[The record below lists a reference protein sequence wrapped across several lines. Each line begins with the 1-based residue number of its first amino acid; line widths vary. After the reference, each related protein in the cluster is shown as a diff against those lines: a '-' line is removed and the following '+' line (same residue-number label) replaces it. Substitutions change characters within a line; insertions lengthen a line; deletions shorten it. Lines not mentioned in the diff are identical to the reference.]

1 MASNPLSNL
10 FGKSPIAPI
19 QQHMLSAREC
29 AETLSLFMKAALA
42 NDWDEAKAQQKAIT
56 KLEHDADKLKKQV
69 RIQLPKSLFL
79 PVPRSDLLDLV
90 TVQDHIANVAKD
102 IAGLMLGRQMEIPE
116 KIAELMGEY
125 LQLSI
130 DTVYQAHR
138 AIEELDELLESGF
151 RGREVDFVE
160 TLIHELDRLE
170 HENDKVQ
177 VKIRAALF
185 KIENDLPPVNVVF
198 LYKIID
204 WVGDLANEAQKVGSR
219 LQILLAR

>member
-19 QQHMLSAREC
+19 QQHMLSAKEC
-29 AETLSLFMKAALA
+29 AEILPAFMDAAISG
-42 NDWDEAKAQQKAIT
+42 DWDAAKAHQKEIA
-56 KLEHDADKLKKQV
+56 KLENVADKMKKQV

-90 TVQDHIANVAKD
+90 TVQDHIANTAKD

-116 KIAELMGEY
+116 KVAELMPDY
-125 LQLSI
+125 LLLSVE
-130 DTVYQAHR
+130 TVRQAHR

-160 TLIHELDRLE
+160 TLINELDRLE
-170 HENDKVQ
+170 HENDKLQ
-177 VKIRAALF
+177 VKIRSVLF
-185 KIENDLPPVNVVF
+185 KLESDLPPVNVVF

>member
-19 QQHMLSAREC
+19 QQHMMSAKEC
-29 AETLSLFMKAALA
+29 AEILPAFMEAAIGG
-42 NDWDEAKAQQKAIT
+42 DWEAAKTHQKEIA
-56 KLEHDADKLKKQV
+56 KLENVADKLKKQV

-90 TVQDHIANVAKD
+90 TVQDHIANTAKD

-116 KIAELMGEY
+116 KVSELMRDY

-130 DTVYQAHR
+130 ETVRQAHR
-138 AIEELDELLESGF
+138 AIEELDELVESGF
-151 RGREVDFVE
+151 HGREVDFVE
-160 TLIHELDRLE
+160 TLIIELDRLE
-170 HENDKVQ
+170 HENDKLQ
-177 VKIRAALF
+177 VKIRAVLF
-185 KIENDLPPVNVVF
+185 KLEADLPPVNVVF

>member
-1 MASNPLSNL
+1 MNSNPLSNL

-19 QQHMLSAREC
+19 QQHMLSAKEC
-29 AETLSLFMKAALA
+29 AEKLAGFMEAAISG
-42 NDWDEAKAQQKAIT
+42 NWDDAKTHQKEIT

-90 TVQDHIANVAKD
+90 TVQDHIANISKD

-116 KIAELMGEY
+116 KLSELMREY
-125 LQLSI
+125 LLLSI
-130 DTVYQAHR
+130 DTVRQAHR

-160 TLIHELDRLE
+160 TLINELDRLE
-170 HENDKVQ
+170 HENDKLQ
-177 VKIRAALF
+177 VKIRAVLF
-185 KIENDLPPVNVVF
+185 KLERDLPPVNVVF

-204 WVGDLANEAQKVGSR
+204 WVGELANEAQKVGSR

>member
-1 MASNPLSNL
+1 MAGNPLTNL

-19 QQHMLSAREC
+19 QKHMTSVRDC
-29 AETLSLFMKAALA
+29 AQTLAAFMEAAYA
-42 NDWDEAKAQQKAIT
+42 GDWDAAKEQQKAIT

-90 TVQDHIANVAKD
+90 GVQDHIANLSKD
-102 IAGLMLGRQMEIPE
+102 IAGLMLGRQMAIPE
-116 KIAELMGEY
+116 KLTDLMRDY
-125 LQLSI
+125 LKLAI
-130 DTVYQAHR
+130 DTVNQAHR
-138 AIEELDELLESGF
+138 AIDELDELLESGF

-160 TLIHELDRLE
+160 SLINELDKLE
-170 HENDKVQ
+170 HENDKAQ

-185 KIENDLPPVNVVF
+185 KLEDSLPPVNVMF
-198 LYKIID
+198 LYRIID
-204 WVGDLANEAQKVGSR
+204 WVGELANEAQKVGSR

>member
-1 MASNPLSNL
+1 MAGNPLTNL

-19 QQHMLSAREC
+19 QQHMTITREC
-29 AETLSLFMKAALA
+29 AQTLTKFMDSAVAG
-42 NDWDEAKAQQKAIT
+42 DWDQAKELQKAIT
-56 KLEHDADKLKKQV
+56 KLENDADKLKKQV
-69 RIQLPKSLFL
+69 RLQLPKSLFL

-90 TVQDHIANVAKD
+90 AVQDHIANTAKD

-116 KIAELMGEY
+116 KLVALMQEY
-125 LQLSI
+125 LKLAI
-130 DTVYQAHR
+130 DTVNQAHR
-138 AIEELDELLESGF
+138 AIDELDELLESGF

-160 TLIHELDRLE
+160 SLINELDKLE
-170 HENDKVQ
+170 HENDKAQ

-185 KIENDLPPVNVVF
+185 KLEAELPPVNVMF

-204 WVGDLANEAQKVGSR
+204 WVGELANESQKVGSR